1 MLMNFGKKHNQL
13 KIMLK
18 LLKNSGQVEV
28 NDKAL
33 EKHLG

>member
-1 MLMNFGKKHNQL
+1 MLMNFGKRNNQL
-13 KIMLK
+13 KIMLT

-28 NDKAL
+28 NDKTL